1 MNYYKKTI
9 KNAVEHINSDLNS
22 YSIKP
27 DIDYLIS
34 ILNIRRYSKSKI
46 QDEFVDSLERFY
58 LEQGGITNRDTYG
71 NLYVVKGDAEL
82 YPCMI
87 AHTDINQTVR
97 ENVNIF
103 ISDDI
108 MFGFD
113 SDEAV
118 QCGIGADDGCGI
130 ALAYE
135 MFKRFDAIKLF
146 FPKNEETS
154 CLGSKAADISFFKD
168 CSMLLQGDR
177 RSYTTDLI
185 TYTNGIQT
193 CSKEFVNAASEIMDK
208 YGYNENRGVYTD
220 VGQIKSN
227 SEVDCIGCNISC
239 GYFNEHSDE
248 EVISIK
254 AYYNAT
260 NFIYELIEKLSYKK
274 WNHVHKEIQ
283 YDMFD
288 DKPKRKSSYDLF
300 DDIYYDS
307 KKTELDSYND
317 SYNDP
322 SKFKVKGY
330 DDNYNDYVLEVYA
343 QYFNN
348 DSREKELRSYTSD
361 GEDLKDWMTQ
371 SEIDDLLMDD
381 LCPACLSDV
390 EISNELL
397 LNVNC
402 HACSCTF
409 NCTLEVDY
417 NASFDT
423 DSADNIDGIVE
434 PKDLPKINFSDD
446 NDIF

>member
-9 KNAVEHINSDLNS
+9 KEAVEHINSDLNS

-34 ILNIRRYSKSKI
+34 ILNIRRYSKSKT

-71 NLYVVKGDAEL
+71 NLYVVKGNADL

-97 ENVNIF
+97 KDVSIF
-103 ISDDI
+103 IGGDI

-113 SDEAV
+113 NDEAL

-146 FPKNEETS
+146 FPKNEEVS

-185 TYTNGIQT
+185 TYTNGIET
-193 CSKEFVNAASEIMDK
+193 CSKEFVNAASEIMNK

-288 DKPKRKSSYDLF
+288 DKVKSNYKSSNYSLF
-300 DDIYYDS
+300 DDVKD
-307 KKTELDSYND
+307 EYNPFD
-317 SYNDP
+317 VSTKIK
-322 SKFKVKGY
+322 SI
-330 DDNYNDYVLEVYA
+330 DDNYNDYVLEVYS

-348 DSREKELRSYTSD
+348 EDREKELRSYSSD
-361 GEDLKDWMTQ
+361 GENLKDWMTQ
-371 SEIDDLLMDD
+371 NEIDDLLMDD

-402 HACSCTF
+402 YACSCTF

-417 NASFDT
+417 NASFDVNSV
-423 DSADNIDGIVE
+423 DD
-434 PKDLPKINFSDD
+434 KDLF
-446 NDIF
+446 